1 VPRFLLNTSFVD
13 FEKYVYAALTSGTPE
28 RKWLPWSIQY
38 NGDTI
43 YNIDKK
49 KRKF

>member
-1 VPRFLLNTSFVD
+1 
-13 FEKYVYAALTSGTPE
+13 VYAALTSGTPE
-28 RKWLPWSIQY
+28 RKWLPWIIQY

-49 KRKF
+49 KKILNILKFS